1 MGLRRKFLREHCLR
15 RERENKMFEVADRVK
30 RLPPYLFAEIEKAI
44 KEKKE
49 QGVDLI
55 SLSIGDP
62 DLPPPPFVIAS
73 LEEEVAN
80 LKNHNYSFSQGE
92 PDFRQAV
99 AAWYKKRFHV
109 DLSQDEVIALM
120 GSKEGLANVAR
131 AFVNAG
137 DRVLVPDPG
146 YPVYN
151 NGSTILNDGI
161 PTPMPLLQE
170 NGFKPDF
177 EAIHPEK
184 VKMMFLNYPNN
195 PTSATVDKNF
205 LKQAVEFARENNI
218 ILCYDNAYSETTF
231 DGYKAPS
238 ILEVDGA
245 MDVAVEFHSC
255 SKSFNMTGDRI
266 AFAVG
271 NKQLI
276 GGLTKIK
283 SQIDSGPP
291 VYIQKVAA
299 KALASYKS
307 DKPPDFLK
315 KNNKVYAERRDV
327 LVDRLCS
334 MGFKC
339 DKPKATFYVWLNCK
353 SSSIEFATKLLS
365 VGVAVTPGI
374 GFGEHGENYVRFSL
388 TQPKER
394 IMEACKRIAA
404 LFGSAESQ

>member
-1 MGLRRKFLREHCLR
+1 MS
-15 RERENKMFEVADRVK
+15 FEFADRMK

-44 KEKKE
+44 KAKKA
-49 QGVDLI
+49 QGVNLI

-62 DLPPPPFVIAS
+62 DLPPPQFVIDA
-73 LEEEVAN
+73 LKEEVAD

-92 PDFRQAV
+92 QEFRWAV
-99 AAWYKKRFHV
+99 AEWYKKRFRV
-109 DLSQDEVIALM
+109 DLNSDEVIALM

-137 DRVLVPDPG
+137 DRVLVPDPS

-151 NGSTILNDGI
+151 NGATILNDGI
-161 PTPMPLLQE
+161 ATPMPLLRE

-177 EAIHPEK
+177 EAIHAEK

-195 PTSATVDKNF
+195 PTAATVDKKF
-205 LKQAVEFARENNI
+205 LKRAVEFAKDNNI
-218 ILCYDNAYSETTF
+218 ILCYDNAYSEMTF

-238 ILEVDGA
+238 IFEVDGA
-245 MDVAVEFHSC
+245 MDVAVEFNSC
-255 SKSFNMTGDRI
+255 SKTFNMTGDRI

-271 NKQLI
+271 NKHLI
-276 GGLTKIK
+276 NGLAKVK

-299 KALASYKS
+299 KALGSYK
-307 DKPPDFLK
+307 KGEPPAFLK
-315 KNNKVYAERRDV
+315 QNNKVYLERRDV
-327 LVDRLCS
+327 LVERLCK
-334 MGFKC
+334 MGFMC
-339 DKPKATFYVWLNCK
+339 DTPKATFYVWANCNGDSVK
-353 SSSIEFATKLLS
+353 FATELLS
-365 VGVAVTPGI
+365 VGVVVTPGV

-394 IMEACKRIAA
+394 IVEACKRIAA
-404 LFGSAESQ
+404 LLGCAYAE